1 MRNWIGVV
9 AAAAALSSVSVV
21 GSASAQQ
28 TIKLGY
34 ALAAQSHMGIAAN
47 AMAELLEKGSNGR
60 FKLEQHPAGS
70 LGGEREMVEG
80 TQLGTIDVVMV
91 STGPVGN
98 FVPATLVLD
107 IPFLFRDYAH
117 ARAVLDG
124 PIGQDILAKFPEKGM
139 IGLGWGELGFR
150 HITTSK
156 RAIDSPEE
164 MKGLKIRTMENP
176 IHLQAFRSL
185 GALPTPMAWPEVFTA
200 LQQGT
205 VDGQET
211 PISAIVAAKFSQV
224 QKHLSLTGHVYTPI
238 IFIMARSTYDP
249 LSAADKQLFKDVFKK
264 GGDITRQEVEKIEQ
278 NGIAQLRAA
287 GMEVT
292 EGLDKA
298 KFQEGMKSAYAEYSK
313 QFGEETL
320 RRIREFK

>member
-1 MRNWIGVV
+1 MRIWFG
-9 AAAAALSSVSVV
+9 AAAAAATMALAC
-21 GSASAQQ
+21 SAAAQQ

-34 ALAAQSHMGIAAN
+34 ALAKQSHMGIAAD
-47 AMAELLEKGSNGR
+47 AMAELLDKGSNGR
-60 FKLEQHPAGS
+60 FKLEQHAAGS
-70 LGGEREMVEG
+70 LGGEREMIEG

-139 IGLGWGELGFR
+139 VGLAWGELGFR
-150 HITTSK
+150 HVTTSK
-156 RAIDSPEE
+156 RGIGTPDD

-238 IFIMARSTYDP
+238 VFIMARSTYDP
-249 LSAADKQLFKDVFKK
+249 LSAADKKLFHEVFKK
-264 GGDITRQEVEKIEQ
+264 GGDVTRAEVEKIEQ
-278 NGIAQLRAA
+278 TGIAQLRAA

-292 EGLDKA
+292 EGIDRA
-298 KFQEGMKSAYAEYSK
+298 KFQEGMKTAYAEYAK
-313 QFGEETL
+313 QFGEDTL